1 MLVAEK
7 LKKIYNHI
15 PVLELDYLEI
25 NKGETFGLVGNNGA
39 GKTTFFRLILDLIQA
54 EEGSV
59 LSKETDV
66 KQSEHWKQYTS
77 AHIDESFLIDFLTAG
92 EYFEFVAKLRNIT
105 KNELDDFLVQF
116 EDFFDGEILD
126 NKKYIRELSK
136 GNKQKVGIIASFI
149 GHPEIVILDEP
160 FANLDPSS
168 QFRLKN
174 ILTKFKDQH
183 QITLIISS
191 HDLNHVTE
199 VCNRIV
205 VLERGKVIHD
215 IETNENTLEK
225 LKEHFAVVT
234 E

>member
-7 LKKIYNHI
+7 IRKIYNNI

-25 NKGETFGLVGNNGA
+25 KKGETFGLVGNNGA

-54 EEGSV
+54 EEGKI

-66 KQSEHWKQYTS
+66 KQSEHWKRYTS
-77 AHIDESFLIDFLTAG
+77 AHIDESFLIDFLSAG
-92 EYFEFVAKLRNIT
+92 EYFDFIAKLRGVE
-105 KNELDDFLVQF
+105 KNELNEFLSQF
-116 EDFFDGEILD
+116 DDFFDGEILS

-136 GNKQKVGIIASFI
+136 GNKQKVGIVASFI

-174 ILTKFKDQH
+174 ILSKFKDQH
-183 QITLIISS
+183 QVTLVISS

-205 VLERGKVIHD
+205 VLDKGKKIHD

-225 LKEHFAVVT
+225 LKEHFAVIA